1 MALPLA
7 IPAVI
12 AEGLVFIRRAIVTYR
27 LTKSMV
33 DPDDQIHLLVQKGLK
48 NHFMVKGEE
57 FYLYLVGERIISTIY
72 DFNKVKP
79 SIRLDEDQIQAVVI
93 KTLADP
99 SFLMSSVDVNSIVS
113 SFAVALGMQWQDADN
128 NADDY
133 LVKLLTSDSD
143 DADISDVVRKYLA
156 SDDDVPERIFTL
168 AHRLGLVPEELS
180 FIITLLKGDNDHAKT
195 LTSWEIAETSFV
207 GQGVPLFKAST
218 FQSFMLMGA
227 QSRSVIERSDVIAV
241 PGVDGIALSMS
252 YLPRGQSAPYKPD
265 SYPDVV
271 SITSEQIKSVSDR
284 IMALQGMVYS
294 DSSKAWIPLSQAEI
308 KETDEDGVFI
318 NDTNASD
325 SILLSKGIVQSKASS
340 KMVFSWIEKFL
351 RDQPFADDVTEWT
364 EVLETGKNALKLLS
378 NN

>member
-72 DFNKVKP
+72 DFNRVEP

-133 LVKLLTSDSD
+133 LVKLLTSDSE

-156 SDDDVPERIFTL
+156 SDDDVPERIFNL
-168 AHRLGLVPEELS
+168 AHRLGLMSEELA

-265 SYPDVV
+265 FYPDVV

-351 RDQPFADDVTEWT
+351 RDQPMADDVTEWA